1 MLTIVVV
8 LLFIPLYIYDM
19 KSRGII
25 RNNKALVSEASGK
38 ELGEYANPLT
48 LPIYRFK
55 DREEE
60 VLQKLRKRVV
70 IERIFFVILLIVAI
84 IVFFFF

>member
-25 RNNKALVSEASGK
+25 RNNKDVISEASGK

-55 DREEE
+55 NREEE
-60 VLQKLRKRVV
+60 LLKNLRKRVL
-70 IERIFFVILLIVAI
+70 IERIWFSILFVVAI
-84 IVFFFF
+84 VVFFFL